1 MSQKRK
7 GIILAGGTGSRL
19 YPITKAIS
27 KQLVP
32 VYNKPMIYYP
42 LTTLM
47 QANIREFLIIVNPFD
62 LDNFKNLLGDGSDF
76 GISIEYASQSS
87 PDGIAQAFL
96 IGESFLK
103 GAPSALILG
112 DNLFHGNNFSA
123 QLENASKFEEGATL
137 FACKVSDPR
146 RYGVV
151 KFNNQNEVLEIAEK
165 PEKPLSDYAITG
177 IYFYDQSVVD
187 KAKKIKPS
195 LRGELEITDV
205 NNLYISEKNMKVE
218 FMTSGLAWF
227 DTGNSDSL
235 HEASSY
241 IRSLESRQGLMIGSP
256 EEISWRKG
264 WISNNQLDK
273 LAAKVKKTN
282 YGKYLYGILERNL
295 RSTK

>member
-112 DNLFHGNNFSA
+112 DNLFHANNFSA
-123 QLENASKFEEGATL
+123 QR
-137 FACKVSDPR
+137 P
-146 RYGVV
+146 
-151 KFNNQNEVLEIAEK
+151 
-165 PEKPLSDYAITG
+165 P
-177 IYFYDQSVVD
+177 
-187 KAKKIKPS
+187 
-195 LRGELEITDV
+195 
-205 NNLYISEKNMKVE
+205 
-218 FMTSGLAWF
+218 
-227 DTGNSDSL
+227 
-235 HEASSY
+235 
-241 IRSLESRQGLMIGSP
+241 
-256 EEISWRKG
+256 
-264 WISNNQLDK
+264 
-273 LAAKVKKTN
+273 
-282 YGKYLYGILERNL
+282 
-295 RSTK
+295 